1 MKILIVSLAG
11 IGDTLLATPLI
22 RGLRRGFP
30 DAQIDVLAM
39 WGGARQILEGNP
51 LVNTIHQKN
60 FIQEGRLA
68 TLRYL
73 LQLRREHYDVS
84 LNIHPQGKRVYRV
97 VAWLIH
103 ARRRF
108 THTYENKNFLD
119 GLLATDSIPQ
129 DYSIHT
135 IDNNLNFLPLL
146 GLPAP
151 KDLEMELYLSP
162 AEKDWAQNFVRAN
175 ALEGKQVLG
184 VHVGSGKTKN
194 LMFKRWP
201 VDNYAAVLK
210 QTLARFPNLIAL
222 LFGGPEEK
230 SENETLLKS
239 VNNPRL
245 LPVPSRTTKE
255 AAAVLGHCAAFLS
268 VDNLFM
274 HLAAAMKVPRQIII
288 ESPTFNETIFPYHRP
303 FQLVRNP
310 MVDGKSLDYY
320 RYDGRDIAGGEE
332 HLRACMRSITPEM
345 VVSVIEKQL
354 EASS

>member
-1 MKILIVSLAG
+1 MKILIISLAG

-22 RGLRRGFP
+22 RGLRQGFP
-30 DAQIDVLAM
+30 DARIDVLAM

-51 LVNTIHQKN
+51 FVNNIYQRN
-60 FIQEGRLA
+60 FLESGRVEG
-68 TLRYL
+68 LRYL
-73 LQLRREHYDVS
+73 MQLRRERYDVALS
-84 LNIHPQGKRVYRV
+84 IHPQGKRIYRV
-97 VAWLIH
+97 IAWIIG
-103 ARRRF
+103 AKRRM
-108 THTYENKNFLD
+108 THSYENRNFLD
-119 GLLATDSIPQ
+119 SLLATDSIPQ

-151 KDLEMELYLSP
+151 KDLEMELYLSA
-162 AEKDWAQNFVRAN
+162 AERDWALNFIRTN
-175 ALEGKQVLG
+175 ELTGKQVLG

-194 LMFKRWP
+194 LMLKRWP
-201 VDNYAAVLK
+201 VENYAVVLQK
-210 QTLARFPNLIAL
+210 LLERFPNLVAL

-230 SENETLLKS
+230 AENELLLKS
-239 VNNPRL
+239 VNDARL

-255 AAAVLGHCAAFLS
+255 AAAVLGHSTAFLS

-274 HLAAAMKVPRQIII
+274 HLAAVMKVPCQIII

-310 MVDGKSLDYY
+310 MTSGKSLDYY

-345 VVSVIEKQL
+345 VLEVIEKAL
-354 EASS
+354 KG